1 MKLIRKGISK
11 RGSMTRAYDAG
22 ARKIG
27 EIIYQDSY
35 DAGITST
42 YNITRSD
49 SKALGKD
56 LV

>member
-27 EIIYQDSY
+27 EIIYQDCY
-35 DAGITST
+35 DAGITSV
-42 YNITRSD
+42 YDISNPS
-49 SKALGKD
+49 SGQ
-56 LV
+56 V